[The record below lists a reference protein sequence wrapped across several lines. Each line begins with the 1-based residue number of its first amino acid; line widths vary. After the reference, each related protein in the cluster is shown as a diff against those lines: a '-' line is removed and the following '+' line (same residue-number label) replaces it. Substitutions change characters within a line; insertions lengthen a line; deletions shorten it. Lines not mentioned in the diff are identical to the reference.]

1 MNTLFFLSEI
11 CKCLNMPKFNPPE
24 EKVRFDNSRSI
35 FFFIVG
41 EMENDINSA
50 DYYNLFYYYFF
61 NL

>member
-1 MNTLFFLSEI
+1 
-11 CKCLNMPKFNPPE
+11 MPKFNPPE

-41 EMENDINSA
+41 EIENDINSV

-61 NL
+61 ICKNALF